1 VNYLF
6 GEEHREFKRQVVEFF
21 DSERDERWATV
32 DRETESFRALG
43 VEMDKRLVERG
54 WWVLHWP
61 EEYGGGGGDFVSYAI
76 LREAEGYFRVP
87 TGGGHGRYIVGSAL
101 MKFAS
106 EELKE
111 EVLPQIARAE
121 TVLSL
126 GYTEPEAGSDLGSLR
141 ATALRDGDDYII
153 NGTKAFITYGHFA
166 DQIFLAARTDPTAA
180 KKHQGVSL
188 FLVPLRSEGVVIEPQ
203 ICLTG
208 HRVNLIHFNDV
219 VVPSGRL
226 VGIEHQGFYHMA
238 DALNYERSGVQ
249 KPAIYRRQL
258 EAIIELARKN
268 GTFPRV
274 TETVAEL
281 LTMIE
286 AWRMLCWRVVL
297 LQGRGDAPSWEA
309 SQAELYRKLVNPEF
323 GRLIATVCASEY
335 LSGDLS
341 PLLRWWI
348 REGTNNHGQGGRNVT
363 MNAIG
368 RRGLKLPRA
377 SSADQS
383 GGRKRVDPTTEYQV
397 PTNA

>member
-1 VNYLF
+1 MNFLF
-6 GEEHREFKRQVVEFF
+6 GEEHREFKGQVVDFF
-21 DSERDERWATV
+21 ESQRDESWGTI
-32 DRETESFRALG
+32 DRESDSFRALG
-43 VEMDKRLVERG
+43 MEMDKRLVERG

-61 EEYGGGGGDFVSYAI
+61 EMYGGGGGDFVSYAI

-106 EELKE
+106 EELKD
-111 EVLPQIARAE
+111 EVLPQIAKAE

-141 ATALRDGDDYII
+141 ATALRDGDNYII

-166 DQIFLAARTDPTAA
+166 DQIFLAARTDPSAP

-188 FLVPLRSEGVVIEPQ
+188 FLVPLDSDGVVIESQ
-203 ICLTG
+203 VCLTG

-219 VVPSGRL
+219 AVNSGRL
-226 VGIEHQGFYHMA
+226 VGTEHQGFYHMA

-258 EAIIELARKN
+258 EAIVELSKQN
-268 GTFPRV
+268 GTFGQS
-274 TETVAEL
+274 AESITGL

-297 LQGRGDAPSWEA
+297 LQGRGDSPSWEA

-323 GRLIATVCASEY
+323 GRLISIVCGSEY
-335 LSGDLS
+335 LSDQLS
-341 PLLRWWI
+341 PLLKWWI

-377 SSADQS
+377 GSSEAAASRKRADQS
-383 GGRKRVDPTTEYQV
+383 TEYQV